1 MGTTSSSVPDIIQPS
16 ATPRLRSTLIAG
28 VVSGVVGLL
37 VFLTI
42 HHFWIT
48 PIWFIFPIG
57 LLIAG
62 LSGLIVGWS
71 YAEILPRLPSCPWI
85 FLAVFGLMAATLAP
99 ALLLAEILPPAVD
112 IAGGKLLLS
121 ANELIMRFVFAL
133 LAPATLVGALE
144 GWALARTRRGAAAM
158 ALAGLLFALGLGHNV
173 PFLGRTPAVGKEI
186 ALLAAI
192 TLASSV
198 TLVSVHEW
206 MERYQLRDGKN

>member
-1 MGTTSSSVPDIIQPS
+1 LDYD
-16 ATPRLRSTLIAG
+16 PRLGSALIAG
-28 VVSGVVGLL
+28 VISGIVGLL

-48 PIWFIFPIG
+48 PIWFIFPAG

-62 LSGLIVGWS
+62 LSGLAVGCS
-71 YAEILPRLPSCPWI
+71 YAEILPRLLLRPWT
-85 FLAVFGLMAATLAP
+85 FLAVFGLMAAILAP
-99 ALLLAEILPPAVD
+99 ALLLAEILPPTVD

-121 ANELIMRFVFAL
+121 ANELIARFVLAL

-144 GWALARTRRGAAAM
+144 GWALARTRRGAVTM

-173 PFLGRTPAVGKEI
+173 PFLGHTPAVAKEI
-186 ALLAAI
+186 ALLVAI

-198 TLVSVHEW
+198 TLVSAYAW
-206 MERYQLRDGKN
+206 LERYQPRDDKD